1 MHRLD
6 IWKDGAF
13 YGFPF
18 FFSIL
23 GWYLNQNVIFK
34 TLLWV
39 SASLH
44 HVWAFFFF
52 TNRVCEI
59 LMRSSVTGDKSDMV
73 SSATVAS
80 SCRAHAG
87 VAGPVGAALARR
99 LRRDSPVAAPGSSPP
114 AGIPSASFAPRCS
127 RDAPPPTHGSHSIDK
142 TKKKRKKRAR
152 WYADDPLDGN
162 KEKKKK
168 KAVATTQAK
177 ASIPKTQRWMSIV
190 FFLFFFLSLK
200 HDCRESWLKQRRK
213 KMEATKGQN
222 ERGGELLQRCQVW
235 APARRAMQLSRGG
248 RTARAESQ
256 SKTRPPQNTNK
267 RNEWNLLSTG
277 VGGSCDAPWDY
288 LPKNGV
294 HVLEFSFHNKVIII
308 GGGRGAGVRLR
319 GRGRGEGHVEKR
331 HDMTP
336 TCTLT
341 HQREKKLQR
350 GGHLWEC
357 VSTWGGKAARAVPTF
372 VRAAILCAS
381 SASTSGSVSA
391 FRIVCCSFCSASSSL
406 SCSCLFFSSICRRH
420 HITDR
425 ENQWKAL
432 RGARLKA

>member
-168 KAVATTQAK
+168 KSSGDDTSQ
-177 ASIPKTQRWMSIV
+177 SLYPKNSKMDVYRFFFV
-190 FFLFFFLSLK
+190 FFFIFK
-200 HDCRESWLKQRRK
+200 AR
-213 KMEATKGQN
+213 
-222 ERGGELLQRCQVW
+222 LQRELVETKEKKDGGHQRTEW
-235 APARRAMQLSRGG
+235 KRRRAPPALPSMSS
-248 RTARAESQ
+248 SQ
-256 SKTRPPQNTNK
+256 KSH
-267 RNEWNLLSTG
+267 
-277 VGGSCDAPWDY
+277 A
-288 LPKNGV
+288 
-294 HVLEFSFHNKVIII
+294 
-308 GGGRGAGVRLR
+308 
-319 GRGRGEGHVEKR
+319 
-331 HDMTP
+331 
-336 TCTLT
+336 
-341 HQREKKLQR
+341 
-350 GGHLWEC
+350 
-357 VSTWGGKAARAVPTF
+357 AVP
-372 VRAAILCAS
+372 
-381 SASTSGSVSA
+381 
-391 FRIVCCSFCSASSSL
+391 
-406 SCSCLFFSSICRRH
+406 
-420 HITDR
+420 
-425 ENQWKAL
+425 WW
-432 RGARLKA
+432 

>member
-1 MHRLD
+1 MNCFLQWCTGLIFGKMEHFMD
-6 IWKDGAF
+6 F
-13 YGFPF
+13 H

-44 HVWAFFFF
+44 HVWAFFIFLFF

-168 KAVATTQAK
+168 KQWRRHK
-177 ASIPKTQRWMSIV
+177 PKPLSQKLKDGCLSF
-190 FFLFFFLSLK
+190 FFLFFF
-200 HDCRESWLKQRRK
+200 
-213 KMEATKGQN
+213 
-222 ERGGELLQRCQVW
+222 
-235 APARRAMQLSRGG
+235 
-248 RTARAESQ
+248 
-256 SKTRPPQNTNK
+256 
-267 RNEWNLLSTG
+267 
-277 VGGSCDAPWDY
+277 
-288 LPKNGV
+288 
-294 HVLEFSFHNKVIII
+294 
-308 GGGRGAGVRLR
+308 
-319 GRGRGEGHVEKR
+319 
-331 HDMTP
+331 
-336 TCTLT
+336 
-341 HQREKKLQR
+341 
-350 GGHLWEC
+350 
-357 VSTWGGKAARAVPTF
+357 
-372 VRAAILCAS
+372 
-381 SASTSGSVSA
+381 
-391 FRIVCCSFCSASSSL
+391 
-406 SCSCLFFSSICRRH
+406 
-420 HITDR
+420 
-425 ENQWKAL
+425 
-432 RGARLKA
+432 